1 MHSKSITSSTVLFSF
16 LKKRRKKK
24 KKKLIHL
31 VHVKR
36 KCQFMHGLCYKVTTL
51 RIGSFHWNESTILC
65 TLFLICFARFA
76 KFNVDRVSPKH
87 LQQVKQWLNSQCA
100 DFGWTVPKN
109 KVKEG
114 TEINWSQNQE
124 TNNTWADHPHYNTY
138 KFTHYLLSTN
148 ASINQNCV
156 RYISDKK
163 KNLWTLPIQRK
174 MQQNNCKHDSM

>member
-1 MHSKSITSSTVLFSF
+1 M
-16 LKKRRKKK
+16 
-24 KKKLIHL
+24 
-31 VHVKR
+31 HVKS

-51 RIGSFHWNESTILC
+51 RIGSFQWNESTILC

-87 LQQVKQWLNSQCA
+87 LQQVKQSLNSQCA

-156 RYISDKK
+156 IYISDKK
-163 KNLWTLPIQRK
+163 KIYELCPFKEKCNKTIANTTPCNYHITKVMLK
-174 MQQNNCKHDSM
+174 NS